1 MNDLLFVY
9 GALRKGASNE
19 WRMKDAC
26 WLGGAEIPGTLVK
39 IDWYPG
45 LVLKGDTLVQ
55 GEVYEVGPELL
66 GELDEFEGIGL
77 GDDHTG
83 EYHRIKALVNLD
95 GQATEVWIYEWLKG
109 VEGYEVVSSGDWL
122 GAPP

>member
-1 MNDLLFVY
+1 
-9 GALRKGASNE
+9 
-19 WRMKDAC
+19 
-26 WLGGAEIPGTLVK
+26 
-39 IDWYPG
+39 
-45 LVLKGDTLVQ
+45 VLKGDTLVQ

-77 GDDHTG
+77 GDDHSG
-83 EYHRIKALVNLD
+83 EYQRIKALVNLD